1 MWYKCTSKIKLI
13 DQVIPVHKR
22 SCWIRSL
29 DTARLILTCPVL
41 AAFLCEDI
49 TKWFNGKGGA
59 AIFFV
64 WVQNKKK
71 PCLSQLPNII
81 PPLFER
87 RYCKHNVQ
95 RHFWLWKDWKRGWN
109 LRNNISYSIFSCST
123 YNTARKKYRCL
134 DKRYPTNL
142 KFCRCNHLHSIAY
155 S

>member
-64 WVQNKKK
+64 WVQNKKN
-71 PCLSQLPNII
+71 LVYLNSQISF
-81 PPLFER
+81 PLFL
-87 RYCKHNVQ
+87 K
-95 RHFWLWKDWKRGWN
+95 GG
-109 LRNNISYSIFSCST
+109 IAST
-123 YNTARKKYRCL
+123 MFKGTFGCEKIGKG
-134 DKRYPTNL
+134 DET
-142 KFCRCNHLHSIAY
+142 
-155 S
+155 